1 MYPTELM
8 TSYVTPRSML
18 FAALVLAGIGA
29 APATASEV
37 ELVWHRQRPGSA
49 ELGPAVVVRRGG
61 WIAPHGA
68 LLQRMS
74 KRPFNVEIME
84 AARRAGVDP
93 ALVHAVI
100 GVESAYNARAVSH
113 KGALGLMQVIPGTGR
128 RFGIDNLLN
137 PKANIRA
144 GTQYLSHLLQMF
156 NGDIGL
162 ALAAYNAG
170 EGAVLRYGRAIPPYR
185 ETRAYV
191 PRVLGMYDAL
201 ADSSRRSPQGS
212 GLGAQEQRETFHG
225 FPP

>member
-8 TSYVTPRSML
+8 VSYATPRSIF

-29 APATASEV
+29 APAGASEA
-37 ELVWHRQRPGSA
+37 EFVWHRQRPGSA
-49 ELGPAVVVRRGG
+49 ESGPAVVVRRGG
-61 WIAPHGA
+61 WIAPRGA

-74 KRPFNVEIME
+74 RRPFNAEIVE
-84 AARRAGVDP
+84 AARKAGVDP

-128 RFGIDNLLN
+128 RFGSDNLLN
-137 PKANIRA
+137 PTANIRA
-144 GTQYLSHLLQMF
+144 GTRFLSHLLQMF
-156 NGDIGL
+156 DGDIGL

-170 EGAVLRYGRAIPPYR
+170 EGAVMRYGRTIPPYR

-191 PRVLGMYDAL
+191 PRVLGIYEAL
-201 ADSSRRSPQGS
+201 A
-212 GLGAQEQRETFHG
+212 AQRLQEPPRE
-225 FPP
+225 